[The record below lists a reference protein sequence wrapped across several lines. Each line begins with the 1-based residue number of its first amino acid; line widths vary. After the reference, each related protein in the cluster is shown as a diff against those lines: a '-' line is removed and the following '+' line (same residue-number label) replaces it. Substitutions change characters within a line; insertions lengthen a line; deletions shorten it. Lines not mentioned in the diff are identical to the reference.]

1 MARWAFRGLALVAA
15 ALLTVS
21 GGPVSGPVPVAGA
34 ETGPPSIVLILTDDQ
49 RYDALGSM
57 PNVKQ
62 LLLAHGVRFTHA
74 FDNNPLC
81 CPSRATILT
90 GQTSG
95 HTGVWWNV
103 NGPDGGFTAFEPHE
117 SQTLATWL
125 SAAGYRTAMVGK
137 YLNGYTRAKAGHVP
151 PGWDDWQA
159 LALNGSGCSA
169 DGYFGYCVSDNGVLE
184 QFGTAQTDYSTTV
197 LGNRAVRFIEDTPGS
212 QPLFLDYAPRAP
224 HLPTIPES
232 RYANACAAFPTPH
245 RPNYNEAD
253 VGDKPAYIRAL
264 PLMGAPKQAIWD
276 GHWRD
281 ACRTLRSV
289 DDQVGRIVDALS
301 RTGRLQNTLI
311 LFASDNGMLFGEHR
325 WTNKIVPYDE
335 SLRIPL
341 IARWDAAGTAGTTS
355 SAFVSNVDFAE
366 TIMDAAG
373 VPFPAGYTTD
383 GQSLL
388 PVVTGSGPIAGENVL
403 IEHAGGTA
411 VPVYCGVRVSGWM
424 FVRYATGEEELYDLT
439 ADPWETQNLAS
450 DAGHAGR
457 LDRLR
462 SMAQRLC
469 QPTPPGFGW

>member
-1 MARWAFRGLALVAA
+1 MKARWAPGALALVAT

-21 GGPVSGPVPVAGA
+21 SGSPPAA
-34 ETGPPSIVLILTDDQ
+34 RAAAGPPNIVVILTDDQ
-49 RYDALGSM
+49 RYDGLVSM

-62 LLLAHGVRFTHA
+62 LLLPHGVQFTHA

-81 CPSRATILT
+81 CPSRATFLT

-103 NGPDGGFTAFEPHE
+103 NGPDGGFAAFEPHE

-125 SAAGYRTAMVGK
+125 SAAGYRTGLFGK
-137 YLNGYTRAKAGHVP
+137 YMNGYARANAAHVP

-159 LALNGSGCSA
+159 LVLNGNGCSA
-169 DGYFGYCVSDNGVLE
+169 DGYFSECMSDNGALE
-184 QFGTAQTDYSTTV
+184 VFGTAQTDYSTTV
-197 LGNRAVRFIEDTPGS
+197 LGNRAVQFIQDTPAS
-212 QPLFLDYAPRAP
+212 QPLFMYFAPRAP

-232 RYANACAAFPTPH
+232 RYATACATFPTPH
-245 RPNYNEAD
+245 RANYNEAD
-253 VGDKPAYIRAL
+253 VSDKPAYIRAL
-264 PLMGAPKQAIWD
+264 ASMGPTKQATWD

-289 DDQVGRIVDALS
+289 DDQVGRLVAALS
-301 RTGRLQNTLI
+301 SAGRLENTLI

-325 WTNKIVPYDE
+325 WTDKIVPYDE

-341 IARWDAAGTAGTTS
+341 IARWDAAGTAGTKS
-355 SAFVSNVDFAE
+355 SVFVSNVDFAE

-388 PVVTGSGPIAGENVL
+388 PVITGSGPIATENVL
-403 IEHAGGTA
+403 IEHAGNTP

-424 FVRYATGEEELYDLT
+424 FTHYATGEEELYDLT
-439 ADPWETQNLAS
+439 ADPWETQNLAA
-450 DAGHAGR
+450 DPAYAAR

-462 SMAQRLC
+462 SMTQRLC
-469 QPTPPGFGW
+469 QPTPPGFAW